1 MGVLDNTVRSRGN
14 SFHGLSQPD
23 SGRSYG
29 FEDENG
35 VHPADPPRPPEVTI
49 TDIMNVTKPVEE
61 DTIGFESNTAADS
74 ESEPEVDEDVL
85 YMEDLLAAKDEMRG
99 LLTREEVIQNRIKQ
113 AEDDKVFLEEQV
125 QLLESRLEKKK
136 REYIELEQKVI
147 VTYSEHKELQAEIKE
162 LSHQNELL
170 REIVEED
177 YRLHAANMEKALEQ
191 KEETVR
197 QAVNAR
203 KVSNVHQSTQVSCA
217 VCAIKE
223 EGLQRFPAQSRIHN
237 GYDDATVAMVN
248 EQFTK
253 ALNGDVV
260 LIAKPRRINKKS
272 IRTNQEPDRGSPAQ
286 ILKEFEEI
294 FQQPLTASD
303 WRASAKLSA
312 GAALDNVNSGGKRDP
327 SPTNMGFSE
336 LLMKHLDSSQQQQ
349 AYSQPGAQSKPSS
362 AGRNGVPSGA
372 AEGSKFSRI
381 KKMPPKNSSS
391 SSGELG
397 YAGGIA
403 GQPQRPHS
411 ASLATLKRNN
421 EQRTESHTAAY
432 LQNRLMVGVGTTPQI
447 APVSSEYFVPLHT
460 VDIASS
466 RPEPTSVYL
475 AQAVQNRQRAASA
488 SSARIEHTS
497 SSELVGGTSFDAG
510 SGGGSHHSKLPQRAV
525 LDLRVHMPAP
535 RMRDTP
541 TKEMQYIADITDDL
555 SDAGVEFV

>member
-1 MGVLDNTVRSRGN
+1 
-14 SFHGLSQPD
+14 
-23 SGRSYG
+23 
-29 FEDENG
+29 
-35 VHPADPPRPPEVTI
+35 
-49 TDIMNVTKPVEE
+49 
-61 DTIGFESNTAADS
+61 
-74 ESEPEVDEDVL
+74 
-85 YMEDLLAAKDEMRG
+85 
-99 LLTREEVIQNRIKQ
+99 
-113 AEDDKVFLEEQV
+113 
-125 QLLESRLEKKK
+125 
-136 REYIELEQKVI
+136 
-147 VTYSEHKELQAEIKE
+147 
-162 LSHQNELL
+162 
-170 REIVEED
+170 
-177 YRLHAANMEKALEQ
+177 
-191 KEETVR
+191 
-197 QAVNAR
+197 
-203 KVSNVHQSTQVSCA
+203 

-223 EGLQRFPAQSRIHN
+223 EGLQRFPAQPRIHN

-272 IRTNQEPDRGSPAQ
+272 LRTNQENPDRGSPAQ

-294 FQQPLTASD
+294 FQQPLAASE
-303 WRASAKLSA
+303 RRGSTKLSA
-312 GAALDNVNSGGKRDP
+312 GGALDSANIGGKRDP

-349 AYSQPGAQSKPSS
+349 AYGQPGAQTKPSS
-362 AGRNGVPSGA
+362 AGRNGAPTGA

-391 SSGELG
+391 SGDLG

-411 ASLATLKRNN
+411 ASLATLKRNY

-460 VDIASS
+460 VDIASA

-475 AQAVQNRQRAASA
+475 AQAVQNKQRAASA

-497 SSELVGGTSFDAG
+497 SAELLGGASFDAG
-510 SGGGSHHSKLPQRAV
+510 SGGGSHHSKPPPRAV

-541 TKEMQYIADITDDL
+541 TKEVPYIADITDDL